1 MKKEQIKAYIEILDN
16 LKRDLTKES
25 NVATQEELANIICD
39 KIKSYASGVYLNKN
53 DELLVIPLSALEEI
67 RKEFVSP
74 KPDCCKCKHFIGC
87 SLEKQIFFS
96 TTDNVCEE
104 YKEANNGR

>member
-1 MKKEQIKAYIEILDN
+1 MTKKEVKAYIEILDN

-25 NVATQEELANIICD
+25 NAVTPEELANIICD

-53 DELLVIPLSALEEI
+53 DELIVIPLSDLEKI
-67 RKEFVSP
+67 RQEFVSP
-74 KPDCCKCKHFIGC
+74 KPKCCKCKHFYGC
-87 SLEKQIFFS
+87 GLEKQIFFN
-96 TTDNVCEE
+96 TTGNVCKE